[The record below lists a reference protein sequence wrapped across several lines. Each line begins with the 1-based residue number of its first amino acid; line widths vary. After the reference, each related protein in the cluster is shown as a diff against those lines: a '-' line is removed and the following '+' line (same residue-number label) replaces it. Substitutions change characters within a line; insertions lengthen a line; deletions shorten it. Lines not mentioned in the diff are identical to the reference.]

1 MEARAVGLS
10 LTEMPNPNIAARLAA
25 RAALHPDRLAIVE
38 YRRQRAERV
47 TFGELAERTAALAA
61 GLRER
66 GVAPGDRVLL
76 FVPMSID
83 LYTALLACFHL
94 GAAAV
99 FVDAWVDRQRLDAAV
114 ALARPK
120 AFIGTPKAHLLRL
133 LSRAVRRIPIQIVA
147 GYPLAGGPPF
157 SLRQYAR
164 PKARAAP

>member
-1 MEARAVGLS
+1 MEARAAGLS
-10 LTEMPNPNIAARLAA
+10 LTEMPNPNIAARLAE

-99 FVDAWVDRQRLDAAV
+99 FVDAWADRQRLDAAV
-114 ALARPK
+114 ALVRPK

-147 GYPLAGGPPF
+147 GRGRAARGRSPGLAGGPPF
-157 SLRQYAR
+157 
-164 PKARAAP
+164 

>member
-1 MEARAVGLS
+1 MG
-10 LTEMPNPNIAARLAA
+10 TPNPNIAARLAE
-25 RAALHPDRLAIVE
+25 RAALHPDRSAIVG

-47 TFGELAERTAALAA
+47 TFGTLADRAAALAA
-61 GLRER
+61 GLQER

-83 LYTALLACFHL
+83 LYTALLACCHL

-99 FVDAWVDRQRLDAAV
+99 FVDAWADRRRLDAAI

-133 LSRAVRRIPIQIVA
+133 ISRAVRQIP
-147 GYPLAGGPPF
+147 
-157 SLRQYAR
+157 
-164 PKARAAP
+164 